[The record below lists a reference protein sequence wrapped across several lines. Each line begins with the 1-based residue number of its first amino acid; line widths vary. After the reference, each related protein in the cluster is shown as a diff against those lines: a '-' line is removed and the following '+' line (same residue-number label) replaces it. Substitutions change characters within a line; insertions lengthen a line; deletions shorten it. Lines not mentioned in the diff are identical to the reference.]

1 MRRRTTLAFVA
12 GGALAVAA
20 VAAVASG
27 ILMIPIEKLSR
38 RLRGSAPEAC
48 ASPGADSQFT
58 LYAPG
63 GRWGFMPEE
72 AHMKKAWVI
81 AAVVAG
87 GALLARALG
96 SGVGKTDIGE
106 RIAAMPDTSPPKW
119 IYTNVT
125 AIRANT
131 DRILALLE
139 EQRPTAAGEP
149 VPPPE
154 PEAAR
159 EA

>member
-1 MRRRTTLAFVA
+1 
-12 GGALAVAA
+12 
-20 VAAVASG
+20 
-27 ILMIPIEKLSR
+27 
-38 RLRGSAPEAC
+38 
-48 ASPGADSQFT
+48 
-58 LYAPG
+58 
-63 GRWGFMPEE
+63 
-72 AHMKKAWVI
+72 MKKAWVI

-87 GALLARALG
+87 GALLAKALG

-139 EQRPTAAGEP
+139 EQGPTASGEP
-149 VPPPE
+149 QSTPGPN
-154 PEAAR
+154 AAR

>member
-1 MRRRTTLAFVA
+1 
-12 GGALAVAA
+12 
-20 VAAVASG
+20 
-27 ILMIPIEKLSR
+27 
-38 RLRGSAPEAC
+38 
-48 ASPGADSQFT
+48 
-58 LYAPG
+58 
-63 GRWGFMPEE
+63 
-72 AHMKKAWVI
+72 MKKAWVI
-81 AAVVAG
+81 AAIVAG

-96 SGVGKTDIGE
+96 SGAGKMDIGE

-149 VPPPE
+149 QSTPG

>member
-1 MRRRTTLAFVA
+1 
-12 GGALAVAA
+12 
-20 VAAVASG
+20 
-27 ILMIPIEKLSR
+27 
-38 RLRGSAPEAC
+38 
-48 ASPGADSQFT
+48 
-58 LYAPG
+58 
-63 GRWGFMPEE
+63 
-72 AHMKKAWVI
+72 MKKAWVI
-81 AAVVAG
+81 AAIAVG

-96 SGVGKTDIGE
+96 TGVGKTDIGE

-139 EQRPTAAGEP
+139 EQRLTSAGEP
-149 VPPPE
+149 QPPLG

>member
-1 MRRRTTLAFVA
+1 
-12 GGALAVAA
+12 
-20 VAAVASG
+20 
-27 ILMIPIEKLSR
+27 
-38 RLRGSAPEAC
+38 
-48 ASPGADSQFT
+48 
-58 LYAPG
+58 
-63 GRWGFMPEE
+63 
-72 AHMKKAWVI
+72 MKKTWVI
-81 AAVVAG
+81 AAIVAG

-96 SGVGKTDIGE
+96 SGVGKMDIGE

-149 VPPPE
+149 QSTPG

>member
-1 MRRRTTLAFVA
+1 
-12 GGALAVAA
+12 
-20 VAAVASG
+20 
-27 ILMIPIEKLSR
+27 
-38 RLRGSAPEAC
+38 
-48 ASPGADSQFT
+48 
-58 LYAPG
+58 
-63 GRWGFMPEE
+63 
-72 AHMKKAWVI
+72 MKKALFIV
-81 AAVVAG
+81 VTVAG

-131 DRILALLE
+131 DRILAILE
-139 EQRPTAAGEP
+139 EQRLTSPGEP
-149 VPPPE
+149 LPPTE

-159 EA
+159 DA

>member
-1 MRRRTTLAFVA
+1 
-12 GGALAVAA
+12 
-20 VAAVASG
+20 
-27 ILMIPIEKLSR
+27 
-38 RLRGSAPEAC
+38 
-48 ASPGADSQFT
+48 
-58 LYAPG
+58 
-63 GRWGFMPEE
+63 
-72 AHMKKAWVI
+72 MKKAWVI
-81 AAVVAG
+81 ATVVVG

-96 SGVGKTDIGE
+96 SGAGKMDIGE

-149 VPPPE
+149 QSTPG

>member
-1 MRRRTTLAFVA
+1 
-12 GGALAVAA
+12 
-20 VAAVASG
+20 
-27 ILMIPIEKLSR
+27 
-38 RLRGSAPEAC
+38 
-48 ASPGADSQFT
+48 
-58 LYAPG
+58 
-63 GRWGFMPEE
+63 
-72 AHMKKAWVI
+72 MKKAWVI
-81 AAVVAG
+81 AAVVAA

-96 SGVGKTDIGE
+96 SGAGKMDIGE

-149 VPPPE
+149 QSTPG
-154 PEAAR
+154 PEAAP

>member
-1 MRRRTTLAFVA
+1 
-12 GGALAVAA
+12 
-20 VAAVASG
+20 
-27 ILMIPIEKLSR
+27 
-38 RLRGSAPEAC
+38 
-48 ASPGADSQFT
+48 
-58 LYAPG
+58 
-63 GRWGFMPEE
+63 
-72 AHMKKAWVI
+72 MKKAWVI
-81 AAVVAG
+81 VAVVAG
-87 GALLARALG
+87 VGLLAKALG

-139 EQRPTAAGEP
+139 EQRPASPGEP
-149 VPPPE
+149 PPPPE
-154 PEAAR
+154 PEAAP

>member
-1 MRRRTTLAFVA
+1 
-12 GGALAVAA
+12 
-20 VAAVASG
+20 
-27 ILMIPIEKLSR
+27 
-38 RLRGSAPEAC
+38 
-48 ASPGADSQFT
+48 
-58 LYAPG
+58 
-63 GRWGFMPEE
+63 
-72 AHMKKAWVI
+72 MKRAWVV

-87 GALLARALG
+87 VVLLVRALG

-139 EQRPTAAGEP
+139 EQGPGS
-149 VPPPE
+149 PE
-154 PEAAR
+154 LQSPSPPEAAR
-159 EA
+159 EP

>member
-1 MRRRTTLAFVA
+1 
-12 GGALAVAA
+12 
-20 VAAVASG
+20 
-27 ILMIPIEKLSR
+27 
-38 RLRGSAPEAC
+38 
-48 ASPGADSQFT
+48 
-58 LYAPG
+58 
-63 GRWGFMPEE
+63 
-72 AHMKKAWVI
+72 MKKAWVI
-81 AAVVAG
+81 AAIVAG

-106 RIAAMPDTSPPKW
+106 RIAAMPDSSPPKW

-139 EQRPTAAGEP
+139 EQGPGSAELQSP
-149 VPPPE
+149 SL

-159 EA
+159 ALTRRTTIGPR

>member
-1 MRRRTTLAFVA
+1 
-12 GGALAVAA
+12 
-20 VAAVASG
+20 
-27 ILMIPIEKLSR
+27 
-38 RLRGSAPEAC
+38 
-48 ASPGADSQFT
+48 
-58 LYAPG
+58 
-63 GRWGFMPEE
+63 
-72 AHMKKAWVI
+72 MKKAWVI

-139 EQRPTAAGEP
+139 EQRPTPAGEP

-154 PEAAR
+154 QEAAR

>member
-1 MRRRTTLAFVA
+1 
-12 GGALAVAA
+12 
-20 VAAVASG
+20 
-27 ILMIPIEKLSR
+27 
-38 RLRGSAPEAC
+38 
-48 ASPGADSQFT
+48 
-58 LYAPG
+58 
-63 GRWGFMPEE
+63 
-72 AHMKKAWVI
+72 MKKAWVI

-87 GALLARALG
+87 VAILARALG
-96 SGVGKTDIGE
+96 SGVGRTDIGE

-139 EQRPTAAGEP
+139 EQKSASAGEP
-149 VPPPE
+149 QQGPG

>member
-1 MRRRTTLAFVA
+1 
-12 GGALAVAA
+12 
-20 VAAVASG
+20 
-27 ILMIPIEKLSR
+27 
-38 RLRGSAPEAC
+38 
-48 ASPGADSQFT
+48 
-58 LYAPG
+58 
-63 GRWGFMPEE
+63 
-72 AHMKKAWVI
+72 MKKAWVI
-81 AAVVAG
+81 AAMVAG

-96 SGVGKTDIGE
+96 SRVGGMDMGE

-139 EQRPTAAGEP
+139 EQRPTPAGEP
-149 VPPPE
+149 LRPPGPDV
-154 PEAAR
+154 AR

>member
-1 MRRRTTLAFVA
+1 
-12 GGALAVAA
+12 
-20 VAAVASG
+20 
-27 ILMIPIEKLSR
+27 
-38 RLRGSAPEAC
+38 
-48 ASPGADSQFT
+48 
-58 LYAPG
+58 
-63 GRWGFMPEE
+63 
-72 AHMKKAWVI
+72 MKKTWVI
-81 AAVVAG
+81 AAMVAG

-96 SGVGKTDIGE
+96 SRVGGTDIGE

-139 EQRPTAAGEP
+139 EQRPTPAGEP
-149 VPPPE
+149 LPPPG
-154 PEAAR
+154 PEVAR

>member
-1 MRRRTTLAFVA
+1 
-12 GGALAVAA
+12 
-20 VAAVASG
+20 
-27 ILMIPIEKLSR
+27 
-38 RLRGSAPEAC
+38 
-48 ASPGADSQFT
+48 
-58 LYAPG
+58 
-63 GRWGFMPEE
+63 
-72 AHMKKAWVI
+72 MKKAWVI
-81 AAVVAG
+81 AAIVGG

-96 SGVGKTDIGE
+96 SGVGKTGIGE

-131 DRILALLE
+131 ERILALLE
-139 EQRPTAAGEP
+139 EQRLTSAGDP
-149 VPPPE
+149 LSPPE

>member
-1 MRRRTTLAFVA
+1 
-12 GGALAVAA
+12 
-20 VAAVASG
+20 
-27 ILMIPIEKLSR
+27 
-38 RLRGSAPEAC
+38 
-48 ASPGADSQFT
+48 
-58 LYAPG
+58 
-63 GRWGFMPEE
+63 
-72 AHMKKAWVI
+72 MKKAWVI

-96 SGVGKTDIGE
+96 SGTGKMDIGE

-125 AIRANT
+125 AIRTNT

-139 EQRPTAAGEP
+139 EQRLTSAGELL
-149 VPPPE
+149 PPPG
-154 PEAAR
+154 PEVAR

>member
-1 MRRRTTLAFVA
+1 
-12 GGALAVAA
+12 
-20 VAAVASG
+20 
-27 ILMIPIEKLSR
+27 
-38 RLRGSAPEAC
+38 
-48 ASPGADSQFT
+48 
-58 LYAPG
+58 
-63 GRWGFMPEE
+63 
-72 AHMKKAWVI
+72 MKKAWVI
-81 AAVVAG
+81 AAIVAG

-96 SGVGKTDIGE
+96 SGVGKMDIGE

-139 EQRPTAAGEP
+139 EQRLTAAGEP
-149 VPPPE
+149 QSTPG

>member
-1 MRRRTTLAFVA
+1 
-12 GGALAVAA
+12 
-20 VAAVASG
+20 
-27 ILMIPIEKLSR
+27 
-38 RLRGSAPEAC
+38 
-48 ASPGADSQFT
+48 
-58 LYAPG
+58 
-63 GRWGFMPEE
+63 
-72 AHMKKAWVI
+72 MKKAWVI
-81 AAVVAG
+81 AAIVAG
-87 GALLARALG
+87 GALLAKALG

-139 EQRPTAAGEP
+139 ERRLASAGEP
-149 VPPPE
+149 QSPPE
-154 PEAAR
+154 PESAG

>member
-1 MRRRTTLAFVA
+1 
-12 GGALAVAA
+12 
-20 VAAVASG
+20 
-27 ILMIPIEKLSR
+27 
-38 RLRGSAPEAC
+38 
-48 ASPGADSQFT
+48 
-58 LYAPG
+58 
-63 GRWGFMPEE
+63 
-72 AHMKKAWVI
+72 MKKAWVI

-96 SGVGKTDIGE
+96 SGAGKMDIGE

-139 EQRPTAAGEP
+139 EQGRTSADVQQSPLG
-149 VPPPE
+149 

>member
-1 MRRRTTLAFVA
+1 
-12 GGALAVAA
+12 
-20 VAAVASG
+20 
-27 ILMIPIEKLSR
+27 
-38 RLRGSAPEAC
+38 
-48 ASPGADSQFT
+48 
-58 LYAPG
+58 
-63 GRWGFMPEE
+63 
-72 AHMKKAWVI
+72 MKKAWVI
-81 AAVVAG
+81 AAMVAG
-87 GALLARALG
+87 GALLAKALG

-139 EQRPTAAGEP
+139 EQKLTSAGEP
-149 VPPPE
+149 QPPLG

>member
-1 MRRRTTLAFVA
+1 
-12 GGALAVAA
+12 
-20 VAAVASG
+20 
-27 ILMIPIEKLSR
+27 
-38 RLRGSAPEAC
+38 
-48 ASPGADSQFT
+48 
-58 LYAPG
+58 
-63 GRWGFMPEE
+63 
-72 AHMKKAWVI
+72 MKKAWVI
-81 AAVVAG
+81 AAMVAG

-96 SGVGKTDIGE
+96 SGAGRMDIGE

-119 IYTNVT
+119 IFTNVT

-139 EQRPTAAGEP
+139 EQRPTPAGEP
-149 VPPPE
+149 LPPAG

>member
-1 MRRRTTLAFVA
+1 
-12 GGALAVAA
+12 
-20 VAAVASG
+20 
-27 ILMIPIEKLSR
+27 
-38 RLRGSAPEAC
+38 
-48 ASPGADSQFT
+48 
-58 LYAPG
+58 
-63 GRWGFMPEE
+63 
-72 AHMKKAWVI
+72 MKKVFFIVAI
-81 AAVVAG
+81 VAG

-106 RIAAMPDTSPPKW
+106 RIAAIPDTSPPKW

-139 EQRPTAAGEP
+139 EQRLTAAGEP
-149 VPPPE
+149 QSPPE

-159 EA
+159 DA

>member
-1 MRRRTTLAFVA
+1 
-12 GGALAVAA
+12 
-20 VAAVASG
+20 
-27 ILMIPIEKLSR
+27 
-38 RLRGSAPEAC
+38 
-48 ASPGADSQFT
+48 
-58 LYAPG
+58 
-63 GRWGFMPEE
+63 
-72 AHMKKAWVI
+72 MKKAWVI
-81 AAVVAG
+81 AAMVAG
-87 GALLARALG
+87 GALLAKALG

-139 EQRPTAAGEP
+139 EQRLTSAEETQSSPG
-149 VPPPE
+149 
-154 PEAAR
+154 PEATR